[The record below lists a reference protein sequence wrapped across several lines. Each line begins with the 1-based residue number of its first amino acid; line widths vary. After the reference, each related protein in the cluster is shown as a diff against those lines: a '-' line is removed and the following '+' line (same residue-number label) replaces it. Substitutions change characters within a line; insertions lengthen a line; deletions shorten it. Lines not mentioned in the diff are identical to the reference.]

1 LSPVAPLAS
10 ETTEDAE
17 SSLTEQAVIQTRNI
31 SAALPTATVEELGN
45 IAPAT
50 RVSTTDLQEEAPAV
64 VVQYPS
70 VAESGLIEDVVQSF
84 HWMMD
89 NPANVMALVGI
100 IAAPTGATVDL
111 ERTTASVPAVWTT
124 GPQLTR

>member
-1 LSPVAPLAS
+1 MAPLAS

-50 RVSTTDLQEEAPAV
+50 RVSTTDLQEV
-64 VVQYPS
+64 SQ
-70 VAESGLIEDVVQSF
+70 
-84 HWMMD
+84 
-89 NPANVMALVGI
+89 
-100 IAAPTGATVDL
+100 
-111 ERTTASVPAVWTT
+111 
-124 GPQLTR
+124 